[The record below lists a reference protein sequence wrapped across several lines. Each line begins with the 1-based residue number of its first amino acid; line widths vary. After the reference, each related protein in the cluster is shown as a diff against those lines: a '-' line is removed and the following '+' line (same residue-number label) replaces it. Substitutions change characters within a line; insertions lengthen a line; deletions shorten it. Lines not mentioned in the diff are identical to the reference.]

1 VRGSLLARLFLLGR
15 RIRLH
20 CALVFDKDSDSRSPA
35 HCRGLGGGGVF
46 PVSMTCQWWERSGK
60 VVMAVVEINHCTH
73 GWSDRRVSFFLFF
86 FAGSFLC
93 FQRKK
98 TMARNE
104 KRRCFWTGRSFF
116 NMVLQGST
124 ILNRPLG
131 RIAAPFTRLSLDLNH
146 L

>member
-35 HCRGLGGGGVF
+35 HCRGLSGGGVF

-73 GWSDRRVSFFLFF
+73 GWSDLRVSFFLFF
-86 FAGSFLC
+86 CREF
-93 FQRKK
+93 
-98 TMARNE
+98 
-104 KRRCFWTGRSFF
+104 
-116 NMVLQGST
+116 
-124 ILNRPLG
+124 PLFSKEEDDG
-131 RIAAPFTRLSLDLNH
+131 QK
-146 L
+146 